1 MTMVRLGLG
10 EHLPAPSEAVTTS
23 DAESVV
29 LVFNYLPDGQES
41 MLRFGNALLL
51 ELLASGV
58 SVRSWSPPQLLGR
71 WARGRG
77 GGLAKW
83 LGYIDKFVLGS
94 LSLLICRVRH
104 PMAVWHII
112 DHGNALYCFLL
123 PTERTVATCHDCIAI
138 EEARIVRTG
147 EKVGR
152 FGPFFQALITKG
164 LRKCKKVACVSAAT
178 AADLERIVG
187 ITRDRSLVIH
197 NGLLVAYDRVEC
209 GVARRR
215 LEEAGVPVDE
225 PFIFMVGSNLL
236 RKNRIG
242 AIAIFEALRDLVP
255 ERRYRLLLAGKPWSA
270 EVKRAAESSRYGTD
284 IVETGRLSDQV
295 LEAAYSAA
303 AVVIF
308 PSLAE
313 GFGLPVIEAQA
324 CGALVVASDIP
335 PMPEVGGSGA
345 LYADPSR
352 PRDFALAIHRAIGI
366 GSELRELALK
376 NVKRFETGKWAAHY
390 RSLYASL
397 AVKGAA

>member
-1 MTMVRLGLG
+1 MKMRQSCLG
-10 EHLPAPSEAVTTS
+10 ETLDVPSEAVLAS
-23 DAESVV
+23 DAASVI
-29 LVFNYLPDGQES
+29 LVFNYSPDRQES
-41 MLRFGNALLL
+41 MLRFGNALLS
-51 ELLASGV
+51 ELRASGV
-58 SVRSWSPPQLLGR
+58 NVRSWEPPRLLGR
-71 WARGRG
+71 WAGAGR

-83 LGYIDKFVLGS
+83 LGYVDKFVLGS
-94 LSLLICRVRH
+94 LSLLICRARH

-112 DHGNALYCFLL
+112 DHSNALYCFLL
-123 PTERTVATCHDCIAI
+123 PTERTVVTCHDCIAI
-138 EEARIVRTG
+138 EEARIGRTG

-164 LRKCKKVACVSAAT
+164 LRKCENVACVSAAT

-187 ITRDRSLVIH
+187 INRDRSLVIH
-197 NGLLVAYDRVEC
+197 NGLLVAYRRVEC

-215 LEEAGVPVDE
+215 LEEAGVPTDE
-225 PFIFMVGSNLL
+225 PFIFMVGSNLI

-242 AIAIFEALRDLVP
+242 TIAIFEALRDLAP
-255 ERRYRLLLAGKPWSA
+255 ERRYRLVLAGKPWSA
-270 EVKRAAESSRYGTD
+270 EVKRAAMSCRYGND

-324 CGALVVASDIP
+324 CGAPVVASDIP

-345 LYADPSR
+345 LYADPRR
-352 PRDFALAIHRAIGI
+352 PTDFARAIQRAMGL
-366 GSELRELALK
+366 GSELREQALE
-376 NVKRFETGKWAAHY
+376 NTKRFETRKWAAQY

-397 AVKGAA
+397 VVKRTA